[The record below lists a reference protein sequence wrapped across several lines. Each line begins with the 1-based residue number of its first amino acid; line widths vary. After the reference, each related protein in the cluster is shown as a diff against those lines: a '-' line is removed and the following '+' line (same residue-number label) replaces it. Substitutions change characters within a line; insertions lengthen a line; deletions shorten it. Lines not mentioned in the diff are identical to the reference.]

1 MLSTDLLFIFFFM
14 GVLFLRQI
22 FILKQLNKINYAPL
36 MLGIGAIGSIVH
48 FLLQPQTQDVIYLLR
63 ESFFPL
69 LISLILFVIMYILHQ
84 NQHSESTKVQQELI
98 KALVSQV
105 NQLKEYIAELETKMI
120 LSAQEDIKT
129 KESTREQFKQD
140 IKTLDSIQV
149 NQIKFLD
156 KFDEISVWHK
166 DVSKA
171 FDHFKDIQLPELD
184 NVVHKHI
191 DILRVSEE
199 EHYKK
204 VKTILEK
211 AVNSRDTI
219 TEDIDDLKH
228 ILNGIKNISNT
239 IAKEIIHETV
249 VKLSD
254 VSKSFENQILSL
266 KSHAESINT
275 SLFEDESR
283 LEAMREQSE
292 IVMKQL
298 SLSSN
303 KIVVMESQNDELA
316 SIFENLKE
324 LLKNIYETKAD
335 YDKSKIQ
342 LNIIAKELKVSEKEQ
357 INAMKFQIESLGEA
371 LTNRIEDSLKELHK
385 HYHIANDDISQ
396 SVQVLAKKAQ
406 IKGYTQLDD

>member
-48 FLLQPQTQDVIYLLR
+48 FLLQPQTQNVIYLLR

-69 LISLILFVIMYILHQ
+69 LISLILFVIMNILHQ
-84 NQHSESTKVQQELI
+84 NQHSESTKVQQELT
-98 KALVSQV
+98 KALISQV

-120 LSAQEDIKT
+120 LSAQEDVKA

-140 IKTLDSIQV
+140 IKTLDAIQI

-191 DILRVSEE
+191 DMLRVSEE

-249 VKLSD
+249 VKLSE

-275 SLFEDESR
+275 SLFEDENR

-303 KIVVMESQNDELA
+303 KIVDMESQNDELA
-316 SIFENLKE
+316 SIFESLKE

-335 YDKSKIQ
+335 YEKSKIQ
-342 LNIIAKELKVSEKEQ
+342 LSIIAKELKASEKEQ
-357 INAMKFQIESLGEA
+357 INAMKSQIESLGEA
-371 LTNRIEDSLKELHK
+371 LTNRIEDSLKELHE
-385 HYHIANDDISQ
+385 HYHIANDDISK
-396 SVQVLAKKAQ
+396 SVQILAKKAQ